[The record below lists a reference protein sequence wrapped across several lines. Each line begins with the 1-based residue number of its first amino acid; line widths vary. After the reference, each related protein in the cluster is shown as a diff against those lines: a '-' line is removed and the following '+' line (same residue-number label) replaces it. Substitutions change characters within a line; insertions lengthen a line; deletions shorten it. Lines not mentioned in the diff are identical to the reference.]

1 MYVYESQTHSF
12 NHSKIHNM
20 NRRRLSRKIV
30 IAANTQF
37 MTAKYFPTGVQC
49 LSCGTDGR
57 ISYWMVYNG
66 HLIRELQGSQKS
78 SVNDIDINGTGDFFV
93 SAGSDQMVKV

>member
-1 MYVYESQTHSF
+1 
-12 NHSKIHNM
+12 
-20 NRRRLSRKIV
+20 
-30 IAANTQF
+30 

-93 SAGSDQMVKV
+93 SAGSDQMVKVYDGSIHVSYYWNMLYFY

>member
-1 MYVYESQTHSF
+1 
-12 NHSKIHNM
+12 
-20 NRRRLSRKIV
+20 
-30 IAANTQF
+30 

-49 LSCGTDGR
+49 VSCGTDGR

-66 HLIRELQGSQKS
+66 RLIRELQGSQKS

-93 SAGSDQMVKV
+93 SAGSDQMVKVCYILFTIAMKSFNT

>member
-1 MYVYESQTHSF
+1 
-12 NHSKIHNM
+12 
-20 NRRRLSRKIV
+20 
-30 IAANTQF
+30 

-66 HLIRELQGSQKS
+66 RLVRELQGSQKS

-93 SAGSDQMVKV
+93 SAGSDQMVKVGCSAIIIISHFPINWIFATFQ